1 MLVDSTGARFVNE
14 AAPVTALAT
23 SMTDN
28 QAGPYYVL
36 FDSSN
41 AEVVAVIEK
50 GLSTGDVLKG
60 ASIEEL
66 ADAAG
71 APQLAAARSL
81 PLGLLRELSEKA
93 DAARAAMHGKMDAA
107 KGRVAHAAMLCGS
120 LSPYSVLAR
129 GYSIARKA
137 GSVLKSSADASEGDR
152 VEVQLAAG
160 RLGCR
165 VETIIT
171 EEEL

>member
-1 MLVDSTGARFVNE
+1 MRRRVRCRWACCGSFQKKLT
-14 AAPVTALAT
+14 P
-23 SMTDN
+23 
-28 QAGPYYVL
+28 P
-36 FDSSN
+36 
-41 AEVVAVIEK
+41 
-50 GLSTGDVLKG
+50 GL
-60 ASIEEL
+60 
-66 ADAAG
+66 
-71 APQLAAARSL
+71 P
-81 PLGLLRELSEKA
+81 
-93 DAARAAMHGKMDAA
+93 GKMDAA

>member
-1 MLVDSTGARFVNE
+1 MCSFFER
-14 AAPVTALAT
+14 
-23 SMTDN
+23 
-28 QAGPYYVL
+28 
-36 FDSSN
+36 
-41 AEVVAVIEK
+41 
-50 GLSTGDVLKG
+50 
-60 ASIEEL
+60 
-66 ADAAG
+66 
-71 APQLAAARSL
+71 
-81 PLGLLRELSEKA
+81 
-93 DAARAAMHGKMDAA
+93 AA

>member
-1 MLVDSTGARFVNE
+1 MPDME
-14 AAPVTALAT
+14 AELREIRR
-23 SMTDN
+23 S
-28 QAGPYYVL
+28 Y
-36 FDSSN
+36 SN
-41 AEVVAVIEK
+41 ICKEIQNRLQLCYNRVRDIE
-50 GLSTGDVLKG
+50 
-60 ASIEEL
+60 A
-66 ADAAG
+66 

-160 RLGCR
+160 RLSCR

>member
-1 MLVDSTGARFVNE
+1 MRDIE
-14 AAPVTALAT
+14 A
-23 SMTDN
+23 
-28 QAGPYYVL
+28 
-36 FDSSN
+36 
-41 AEVVAVIEK
+41 
-50 GLSTGDVLKG
+50 
-60 ASIEEL
+60 
-66 ADAAG
+66 

-137 GSVLKSSADASEGDR
+137 GSVLKSSADASEGGR
-152 VEVQLAAG
+152 VEVTAGRRTAGLQGGNDYYRGRAMKKEMTFEAAG
-160 RLGCR
+160 TELDAILAELSDSETPRRPQPCAVRQGGRTHRLLQRNTAKGADHH
-165 VETIIT
+165 
-171 EEEL
+171 

>member
-1 MLVDSTGARFVNE
+1 MR
-14 AAPVTALAT
+14 
-23 SMTDN
+23 
-28 QAGPYYVL
+28 
-36 FDSSN
+36 
-41 AEVVAVIEK
+41 
-50 GLSTGDVLKG
+50 
-60 ASIEEL
+60 
-66 ADAAG
+66 
-71 APQLAAARSL
+71 R
-81 PLGLLRELSEKA
+81 
-93 DAARAAMHGKMDAA
+93 
-107 KGRVAHAAMLCGS
+107 RVRCRWACCGS
-120 LSPYSVLAR
+120 FQKKLTPPGLPCMAKWTPPRGALLTQPYSVLAR

>member
-1 MLVDSTGARFVNE
+1 MICIQL
-14 AAPVTALAT
+14 L
-23 SMTDN
+23 
-28 QAGPYYVL
+28 
-36 FDSSN
+36 
-41 AEVVAVIEK
+41 K
-50 GLSTGDVLKG
+50 GLGSTCLIF
-60 ASIEEL
+60 AL
-66 ADAAG
+66 T
-71 APQLAAARSL
+71 LLLSL

>member
-1 MLVDSTGARFVNE
+1 MRASALR
-14 AAPVTALAT
+14 AAFFRLLTWSVGRGSFSALALT
-23 SMTDN
+23 RNSCI
-28 QAGPYYVL
+28 
-36 FDSSN
+36 S
-41 AEVVAVIEK
+41 
-50 GLSTGDVLKG
+50 
-60 ASIEEL
+60 
-66 ADAAG
+66 
-71 APQLAAARSL
+71 AAARSL

-93 DAARAAMHGKMDAA
+93 DAARTAMHGKMDAA

>member
-1 MLVDSTGARFVNE
+1 MLGHAKYLSVLEVLGSPIAKFSSEVLGFSEIQSRFI
-14 AAPVTALAT
+14 
-23 SMTDN
+23 M
-28 QAGPYYVL
+28 GL
-36 FDSSN
+36 F
-41 AEVVAVIEK
+41 
-50 GLSTGDVLKG
+50 L
-60 ASIEEL
+60 
-66 ADAAG
+66 
-71 APQLAAARSL
+71 SL

>member
-1 MLVDSTGARFVNE
+1 MQTVIIVPADRFLQNFILLVCSILILIIDKNSRRQRENHRE
-14 AAPVTALAT
+14 T
-23 SMTDN
+23 S
-28 QAGPYYVL
+28 Q
-36 FDSSN
+36 
-41 AEVVAVIEK
+41 
-50 GLSTGDVLKG
+50 
-60 ASIEEL
+60 
-66 ADAAG
+66 
-71 APQLAAARSL
+71 
-81 PLGLLRELSEKA
+81 
-93 DAARAAMHGKMDAA
+93 KMCSFFERAA

>member
-1 MLVDSTGARFVNE
+1 
-14 AAPVTALAT
+14 
-23 SMTDN
+23 
-28 QAGPYYVL
+28 
-36 FDSSN
+36 
-41 AEVVAVIEK
+41 
-50 GLSTGDVLKG
+50 
-60 ASIEEL
+60 
-66 ADAAG
+66 
-71 APQLAAARSL
+71 
-81 PLGLLRELSEKA
+81 
-93 DAARAAMHGKMDAA
+93 MHGKMDAA

-171 EEEL
+171 EEEG

>member
-1 MLVDSTGARFVNE
+1 MRRRVRCRWACCGSFQKKLT
-14 AAPVTALAT
+14 P
-23 SMTDN
+23 
-28 QAGPYYVL
+28 P
-36 FDSSN
+36 
-41 AEVVAVIEK
+41 
-50 GLSTGDVLKG
+50 GLPCMAKWT
-60 ASIEEL
+60 
-66 ADAAG
+66 
-71 APQLAAARSL
+71 P
-81 PLGLLRELSEKA
+81 P
-93 DAARAAMHGKMDAA
+93 

-165 VETIIT
+165 VETILQRKSYEKKEMTFEAAGTELDAILADFPTRRRLWTAALCCTPGRQELIAFFATKHCKKAQIT
-171 EEEL
+171 IDEIDAKNAGKQE